1 MENKQNIILIKKPY
15 IEQKGN
21 KSFLYSNITIKNKN
35 YKMFFSVNKE
45 YGNYLVDDRSDA
57 FIVALLTYAMKE
69 NLDIISEAPV
79 SRKLLYQL
87 NQYLITML
95 SSNMKDF
102 HQIKVK
108 AVPTDRLLKNKGA
121 VCTGWT
127 GGVDSMYT
135 LMTNLNRQE
144 KNFNLTHL
152 AIFNNGAL
160 ESTNNEELLENLVA
174 KAKSGI
180 AKECGLEVIRYKYKY
195 SRNNI

>member
-1 MENKQNIILIKKPY
+1 MEQNIILIRKPY

-45 YGNYLVDDRSDA
+45 YEKYLVDDRSDA

-102 HQIKVK
+102 HKIKLE
-108 AVPTDRLLKNKGA
+108 ATPTDLLLENKGA

-135 LMTNLNRQE
+135 LMTHLNRNE
-144 KNFNLTHL
+144 KSFKLTHL
-152 AIFNNGAL
+152 GIFNNGAL
-160 ESTNNEELLENLVA
+160 ESDNNEELLENLVE

-180 AKECGLEVIRYKYKY
+180 AKECNLEVIRNKHKY